1 MIPRFTLP
9 RPLPRTLSTSDTRKL
24 NTTRATQVH
33 QASLWHEPEHE
44 WKVSGAC
51 MTHRS
56 IDLVQNNNSAIFVQF
71 GEGTTNLP
79 VSTSSPTNRFETP
92 TDAHANPPKNSKK
105 RKQPKFRPFW

>member
-24 NTTRATQVH
+24 NLTHATQVH

-44 WKVSGAC
+44 WKVPGAC

-56 IDLVQNNNSAIFVQF
+56 IDLVQNNNCVPAVEPQGWGIGKTTACVRCLNT
-71 GEGTTNLP
+71 GEGTYP
-79 VSTSSPTNRFETP
+79 YEPI
-92 TDAHANPPKNSKK
+92 
-105 RKQPKFRPFW
+105 